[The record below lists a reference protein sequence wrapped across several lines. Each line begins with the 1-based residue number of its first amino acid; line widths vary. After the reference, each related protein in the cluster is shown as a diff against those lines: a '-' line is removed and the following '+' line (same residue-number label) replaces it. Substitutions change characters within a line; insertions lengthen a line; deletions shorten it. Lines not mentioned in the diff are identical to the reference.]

1 MHTSKLSPK
10 NQSSEIFKTL
20 NNTVAYFQDEWLN
33 LIAFFKTNS
42 KNVSIKFELEI
53 RDQNMRTVV

>member
-33 LIAFFKTNS
+33 LIAF
-42 KNVSIKFELEI
+42 
-53 RDQNMRTVV
+53 